1 MDTEPSRSGIP
12 ELDLENMSQEA
23 SEPQVL
29 RTSSRSSHPP
39 ERWLGLHQG
48 STVETKD
55 PMTYTEAMTRPDSAE
70 WLGVMQSEIQS
81 MYNNQVWNLVDL
93 PEGVRPIENKW
104 VFKRKSDM
112 NGNLTTYKARLVTK
126 SYKQIQR
133 IDFDETFSSVAMF
146 KSIQIFLAIAAF
158 HDYEI

>member
-81 MYNNQVWNLVDL
+81 MYNNQV
-93 PEGVRPIENKW
+93 
-104 VFKRKSDM
+104 
-112 NGNLTTYKARLVTK
+112 
-126 SYKQIQR
+126 
-133 IDFDETFSSVAMF
+133 
-146 KSIQIFLAIAAF
+146 
-158 HDYEI
+158 